1 MSTLLG
7 NSNIWLEKWNKERK
21 KRKNIYYMAIH
32 VSKIPNLYTI
42 EETNKYKIE
51 KNKIEEYKI
60 EEYKIEETNKWSIEK
75 IYYF

>member
-21 KRKNIYYMAIH
+21 KRKDIYYMAIH

-42 EETNKYKIE
+42 EETNKC
-51 KNKIEEYKI
+51 KIEEYKI
-60 EEYKIEETNKWSIEK
+60 EEYKIEECKIEETNKWSIEK

>member
-7 NSNIWLEKWNKERK
+7 NSNIWLEEWNKERK

-51 KNKIEEYKI
+51 EYKI
-60 EEYKIEETNKWSIEK
+60 EECKIEETNKWSIEK
-75 IYYF
+75 YIIFKSYS

>member
-21 KRKNIYYMAIH
+21 KRKNIYYMTIH

-42 EETNKYKIE
+42 EEC
-51 KNKIEEYKI
+51 KIEEC
-60 EEYKIEETNKWSIEK
+60 KIEETNKWSIEK

>member
-21 KRKNIYYMAIH
+21 KRKDIYYMAIH

-42 EETNKYKIE
+42 EEY
-51 KNKIEEYKI
+51 KIEEYKI
-60 EEYKIEETNKWSIEK
+60 EEYKTEETNKWSIEK
-75 IYYF
+75 IFYF